1 MTENQLAGRH
11 ALVTGAGSGIGA
23 AVTTALAKA
32 GARITLVGRNQEK
45 LLRRADTLRDHTEVH
60 IAPADISDET
70 AVAVAFASASEAL
83 GPVSILVNNAGVA
96 ASERLGKMTLALWRQ
111 ILDVNLTGTFL
122 CSRAAVPGMVE
133 TGWGRIVNVASTAG
147 LDGYAYLTAYCAA
160 KHGVVGFTKA
170 LAAELA
176 ERGVTVN
183 AVCPGYTETDMVQQ
197 ALNNIV
203 TRTDRTLEQA
213 RAELEAQNPGGR
225 ILSPEEV
232 AEKVLWLCLP
242 ASGGLTGRTITFS
255 SDEGPE

>member
-1 MTENQLAGRH
+1 MTDSQLAGRH
-11 ALVTGAGSGIGA
+11 ALVTGGGSGIGA
-23 AVTTALAKA
+23 AVATTLAKA
-32 GARITLVGRNQEK
+32 GARITLVGRNREK
-45 LLRRADTLRDHTEVH
+45 LLRHADTLRGHTEAH
-60 IAPADISDET
+60 IAPADIGDET
-70 AVAVAFASASEAL
+70 AVAVAFASAAEAL
-83 GPVSILVNNAGVA
+83 GPVSI
-96 ASERLGKMTLALWRQ
+96 KTTLALWRQ

-133 TGWGRIVNVASTAG
+133 TGWGRLVNVASTAG

-203 TRTDRTLEQA
+203 TRTDRTLEEA

-225 ILSPEEV
+225 FLSPEEV

-242 ASGGLTGRTITFS
+242 ASGGITGRTITFS
-255 SDEGPE
+255 SDEEPE